1 MKDLSMWKR
10 LSLLWTLVR
19 GDLQKL
25 WWALRDPRAPG
36 WLKAATA
43 GLVLYLL
50 SPVDL
55 LPDAIPF
62 LGVMDDVVLLPLAI
76 RWLLGKLPQGL
87 RDDLEA
93 RTAARRD
100 HSATAP

>member
-1 MKDLSMWKR
+1 MWKR
-10 LSLLWTLVR
+10 LSVLWTLVR
-19 GDLQKL
+19 GDLKKL

-50 SPVDL
+50 SPIDL

-62 LGVMDDVVLLPLAI
+62 VGLIDDVILLPLAV
-76 RWLLGKLPQGL
+76 RWLLAKLPAGL
-87 RDDLEA
+87 QADLQA
-93 RTAARRD
+93 RAARGPSGMSGGAR
-100 HSATAP
+100 

>member
-1 MKDLSMWKR
+1 MWKR
-10 LSLLWTLVR
+10 LSVLWTLVR
-19 GDLQKL
+19 GDLKKL

-50 SPVDL
+50 SPIDL

-62 LGVMDDVVLLPLAI
+62 LGVMDDVILLPLAV
-76 RWLLGKLPQGL
+76 RWLLARLPAGL
-87 RDDLEA
+87 QADLEA
-93 RTAARRD
+93 RMGASAR
-100 HSATAP
+100 AT

>member
-1 MKDLSMWKR
+1 MVKR

-19 GDLQKL
+19 GDLRKL

-36 WLKAATA
+36 WLKLAAA
-43 GLVLYLL
+43 GLALYLV

-62 LGVMDDVVLLPLAI
+62 IGALDDLVLLPMAI
-76 RWLLGKLPQGL
+76 HWLLQRLPEGL
-87 RDDLEA
+87 RADLEL
-93 RTAARRD
+93 RAAR
-100 HSATAP
+100 AA